1 LIPALGGRT
10 AVLERATKALA
21 NDPRWA
27 AQLATHL
34 LLNDDEDAD
43 ARALRQQAFQGV
55 AATTIS
61 TNQRNYL
68 LGIIREERGE
78 IDFTRDLAALNRQT
92 FNRFTNFELL
102 RRLKYRFRAE
112 DADNV
117 NLSSIVT
124 VDNEAFS
131 LSIQN
136 NVLRIDTPMPGDA
149 GDAALSLSRED
160 LVDVVTRAQGLSDI
174 DGWDQGEAAILA
186 GLIE

>member
-27 AQLATHL
+27 AQLATYL

-112 DADNV
+112 DADDV

-124 VDNEAFS
+124 VDNNRHTDARRRGRRCAFAVTRGS
-131 LSIQN
+131 ARCRDACSGPERHRRLGSG
-136 NVLRIDTPMPGDA
+136 RGRDA
-149 GDAALSLSRED
+149 GGLDRVED
-160 LVDVVTRAQGLSDI
+160 RPA
-174 DGWDQGEAAILA
+174 
-186 GLIE
+186 